1 MKRNE
6 KRGIII
12 SIILALMGLVGL
24 IYTTIMKTSIEDCG
38 PMYKL
43 GLTYVVAGLF
53 LIVYFIRLSK
63 NQKKSD
69 EQENIYE
76 DERINRNKDRA
87 CAITFRII
95 IWISVI
101 ADFMVT
107 FFFREYQEFT
117 DTLSAFTFFSIF
129 TYLIAYYFVSKNN

>member
-12 SIILALMGLVGL
+12 SIIVTVMGLVGL
-24 IYTTIMKTSIEDCG
+24 IYTVIMKNSIEDYG
-38 PMYKL
+38 SMYSL
-43 GLTYVVAGLF
+43 GLTYFVAGIV

-63 NQKKSD
+63 NKKKSD

-87 CAITFRII
+87 CAITFGII
-95 IWISVI
+95 IWISLI

-107 FFFREYQEFT
+107 FFFRQYQEFA
-117 DTLSAFTFFSIF
+117 DKLNVFTVFSIF
-129 TYLIAYYFVSKNN
+129 TYLIVYYFVSKKN

>member
-12 SIILALMGLVGL
+12 SIIVTVMGLIGL
-24 IYTTIMKTSIEDCG
+24 IYTTIMKNSIEDYG
-38 PMYKL
+38 PMYNL
-43 GLTYVVAGLF
+43 GITYFATGII

-63 NQKKSD
+63 NKKKSD
-69 EQENIYE
+69 EQEIIYE
-76 DERINRNKDRA
+76 DERLNRNKDRA

-95 IWISVI
+95 IWILLI

-107 FFFREYQEFT
+107 FFFRQYQEFA
-117 DTLSAFTFFSIF
+117 DKLNVFTLFSIF
-129 TYLIAYYFVSKNN
+129 TYLIVYYVVSKKN